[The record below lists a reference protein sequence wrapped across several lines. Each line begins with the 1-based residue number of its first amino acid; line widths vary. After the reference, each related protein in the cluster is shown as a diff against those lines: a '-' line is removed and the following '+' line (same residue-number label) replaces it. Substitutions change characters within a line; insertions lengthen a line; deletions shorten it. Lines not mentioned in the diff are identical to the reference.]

1 MKQSLTVNRLLRI
14 NPRNDNTNKMN
25 KKRIKIL
32 KEVGAKKGP
41 IIYWMQ
47 REQRVNDNWALI
59 YAYEKS
65 LETKQTL
72 IVVFNIV
79 DKFLQATLRQYYFM
93 IEGLKEVE
101 SKLDKLN
108 IRFELLLGKPD
119 EQIPKYIS
127 KQEASL
133 LVTDFNPLKIS
144 REWKEKVKSKI
155 NISFYEIDS
164 HNIVPVW
171 EASPKL
177 EFAAYTIR
185 PKINNRLPEYLDDF
199 PKLKKFS
206 KTVNQ
211 SKINWDSVYKSLK
224 IDISIKPVDHFIPGE
239 NAANNILQNFIEQ
252 KLNSYSDDR
261 NDPNK
266 KGISNIS
273 PYLHFG
279 HISAQRIALIL
290 NQFQE
295 DKSVA
300 SYLEELIIR
309 RELSDNFCYYNPNY
323 DSFEGFHD
331 WAKTSL
337 NLHRDDKRDFLYSL
351 EEFEHAKTHD
361 DLWNAA
367 QMEMVTTGKM
377 HGYMRM
383 YWAKK
388 ILEWT
393 KSPEEALTF
402 GIYLNDKY
410 ELDGRD
416 PNGYVGLAWSIGGV
430 HDRAWGERPVFGKV
444 RYMNYNG
451 CKRKFDVK
459 NYINKYLTSDQ
470 QNLF

>member
-1 MKQSLTVNRLLRI
+1 
-14 NPRNDNTNKMN
+14 
-25 KKRIKIL
+25 
-32 KEVGAKKGP
+32 
-41 IIYWMQ
+41 
-47 REQRVNDNWALI
+47 
-59 YAYEKS
+59 
-65 LETKQTL
+65 
-72 IVVFNIV
+72 
-79 DKFLQATLRQYYFM
+79 M

-101 SKLDKLN
+101 QKLSKLN
-108 IRFELLLGKPD
+108 IHFVLLIGKPE
-119 EQIPKYIS
+119 EQIPKFIKKQNATILIS
-127 KQEASL
+127 
-133 LVTDFNPLKIS
+133 DFNPLRII
-144 REWKEKVKSKI
+144 REWKDKI
-155 NISFYEIDS
+155 SSIIDIPFYEIDA
-164 HNIVPVW
+164 HNIIPVW

-185 PKINNRLPEYLDDF
+185 PKIKKLLPEFLDDF
-199 PKLKKFS
+199 PKLKKLP
-206 KTVNQ
+206 KKITQ

-224 IDISIKPVDHFIPGE
+224 IDNSVKPVANFIPGE
-239 NAANNILQNFIEQ
+239 NAANDILQNFIEQ
-252 KLNSYSDDR
+252 KLDSYSNDR

-266 KGISNIS
+266 NGISNIS

-295 DKSVA
+295 DESVA

-323 DSFEGFHD
+323 DNFEGFHD

-337 NLHRDDKRDFLYSL
+337 NMHREDRREHLYTL
-351 EEFEHAKTHD
+351 AEFEKANTHD
-361 DLWNAA
+361 ELWNAA
-367 QMEMVTTGKM
+367 QLEMVTTGKM

-393 KSPEEALTF
+393 KSPEEALEF

-444 RYMNYNG
+444 RYMNFNG
-451 CKRKFDVK
+451 CKRKFNV
-459 NYINKYLTSDQ
+459 NQYIDTFLIP
-470 QNLF
+470 L

>member
-1 MKQSLTVNRLLRI
+1 MKQN
-14 NPRNDNTNKMN
+14 
-25 KKRIKIL
+25 RIKIL
-32 KEVGAKKGP
+32 HEVESQKGP
-41 IIYWMQ
+41 IVYWMQ

-59 YAYEKS
+59 YAYEKA
-65 LETKQTL
+65 LENNQPL
-72 IVVFNIV
+72 IVVFNLV
-79 DKFLQATLRQYYFM
+79 AKFLQATLRQYHFM

-108 IRFELLLGKPD
+108 IRFELLLGNPEK
-119 EQIPKYIS
+119 QIPEFIS
-127 KQEASL
+127 KNNASF
-133 LVTDFNPLKIS
+133 LVTDFNPLKIT
-144 REWKEKVKSKI
+144 REWKEKVRDKI
-155 NISFYEIDS
+155 DISFYEIDS

-185 PKINNRLPEYLDDF
+185 PKIKKLFPEYLDDF
-199 PKLKKFS
+199 PKLEKFS
-206 KTVNQ
+206 KKTNH
-211 SKINWDSVYKSLK
+211 SKINWTSVYRSLK
-224 IDISIKPVDHFIPGE
+224 VDTSIKPLEDFIPGE
-239 NAANNILQNFIEQ
+239 NAANNLLQNFIEQ
-252 KLNSYSDDR
+252 KLHSYSNDR

-266 KGISNIS
+266 NGISNIS

-290 NQFQE
+290 NQFHE
-295 DKSVA
+295 NESIV

-309 RELSDNFCYYNPNY
+309 KELADNFCYYNQNY
-323 DSFEGFHD
+323 DNFNGFHD

-337 NLHRDDKRDFLYSL
+337 NLHRNDKREYIFSL
-351 EEFEHAKTHD
+351 EQFELAKTHD
-361 DLWNAA
+361 ELWNAA

-393 KSPEEALTF
+393 ESPEQALEF

-416 PNGYVGLAWSIGGV
+416 PNGYAGLAWSIGGV
-430 HDRAWGERPVFGKV
+430 HDRAWGERPIFGKI

-451 CKRKFDVK
+451 CKRKFNIK
-459 NYINKYLTSDQ
+459 NYINKYVKLNQ
-470 QNLF
+470 QNLFK

>member
-1 MKQSLTVNRLLRI
+1 MNLPAFRLVQHDIFKQKI
-14 NPRNDNTNKMN
+14 MN
-25 KKRIKIL
+25 NKRIKIL
-32 KEVGAKKGP
+32 QEKEIKKGP

-65 LETKQTL
+65 IKNSQPL
-72 IVVFNIV
+72 IVVFNLV
-79 DKFLQATLRQYYFM
+79 DNFLQATLRQYYFM

-101 SKLDKLN
+101 NNLTKLN
-108 IRFELLLGKPD
+108 IRFVLLIGKPE

-127 KQEASL
+127 KQKASL

-144 REWKEKVKSKI
+144 REWKEKVRAKI
-155 NISFYEIDS
+155 NISFYEIDA

-185 PKINNRLPEYLDDF
+185 PKIKKLLPEYLDDL
-199 PKLKKFS
+199 PKLNKIDKK
-206 KTVNQ
+206 VIQ
-211 SKINWDSVYKSLK
+211 SKINWDLVYKSLK
-224 IDISIKPVDHFIPGE
+224 VDTSIKPVEKFIPGE
-239 NAANNILQNFIEQ
+239 NAANNLLQNFIEQ
-252 KLNSYSDDR
+252 KLNSYSNDR

-266 KGISNIS
+266 NGISNIS

-295 DKSVA
+295 DESVT

-323 DSFEGFHD
+323 DNFNGFHD

-337 NLHRDDKRDFLYSL
+337 NQHRNDKRDFLYTL

-361 DLWNAA
+361 ELWNAA
-367 QMEMVTTGKM
+367 QIEMVTIGKM

-388 ILEWT
+388 MLEWT
-393 KSPEEALTF
+393 KSPEEALEF

-430 HDRAWGERPVFGKV
+430 HDRAWGERPVFGKI

-459 NYINKYLTSDQ
+459 NYINKFVKLNQ

>member
-1 MKQSLTVNRLLRI
+1 
-14 NPRNDNTNKMN
+14 MN

-32 KEVGAKKGP
+32 KESEFKNGP
-41 IIYWMQ
+41 VIYWMQ

-59 YAYEKS
+59 YAYERAVENNQS
-65 LETKQTL
+65 L
-72 IVVFNIV
+72 IVVFNLV
-79 DKFLQATLRQYYFM
+79 DNFLLATLRQYHFM

-101 SKLDKLN
+101 AKLNKLN
-108 IRFELLLGKPD
+108 IQFELLVGNPV
-119 EQIPKYIS
+119 ETIPAYTK
-127 KQEASL
+127 KTNASI
-133 LVTDFNPLKIS
+133 LVTDFNPIRII
-144 REWKEKVKSKI
+144 REWKEKVRSKI
-155 NISFYEIDS
+155 DIPFFEIDA

-185 PKINNRLPEYLDDF
+185 PKIKKLLPEYLDEF
-199 PKLKKFS
+199 PNLIKFS
-206 KTVNQ
+206 KKVNQ

-224 IDISIKPVDHFIPGE
+224 IDTTIKPVEDFIPGE
-239 NAANNILQNFIEQ
+239 NAANNLLQNFIEQ
-252 KLNSYSDDR
+252 KLDSYSNDR

-266 KGISNIS
+266 NGISNIS

-279 HISAQRIALIL
+279 QISAQRIALIL

-295 DKSVA
+295 DESVS

-309 RELSDNFCYYNPNY
+309 RELSDNYCYYNPKY
-323 DSFEGFHD
+323 DNFEGFHD

-337 NLHRDDKRDFLYSL
+337 NEHRNDKRDYLYKL
-351 EEFEHAKTHD
+351 ADFETSKTHD

-367 QMEMVTTGKM
+367 QLEMVTTGKM

-393 KSPEEALTF
+393 KSPEEALEF

-451 CKRKFDVK
+451 CKRKFDVS
-459 NYINKYLTSDQ
+459 NYINKLVKLDQ

>member
-1 MKQSLTVNRLLRI
+1 
-14 NPRNDNTNKMN
+14 MN
-25 KKRIKIL
+25 NKRIKIL
-32 KEVGAKKGP
+32 QESDLKKGP

-59 YAYEKS
+59 YAYETA

-72 IVVFNIV
+72 IVVFNLV
-79 DKFLQATLRQYYFM
+79 DKFLQATLRQYHFM

-101 SKLDKLN
+101 NKLAKLN
-108 IRFELLLGKPD
+108 IRFELLLGNPE
-119 EQIPKYIS
+119 EQIPEFINKNDV
-127 KQEASL
+127 SL

-144 REWKEKVKSKI
+144 RGWKEKVRSKI
-155 NISFYEIDS
+155 NISFFEIDS

-185 PKINNRLPEYLDDF
+185 PKIKKLLPEYLDEF
-199 PKLKKFS
+199 PKIKKFS
-206 KTVNQ
+206 KKVNQ
-211 SKINWDSVYKSLK
+211 SKNNWESVYKSLK
-224 IDISIKPVDHFIPGE
+224 IDNSVGSVENFIPGE
-239 NAANNILQNFIEQ
+239 NAANDLLQNFIEQ
-252 KLNSYSDDR
+252 KLNSYSNVR

-266 KGISNIS
+266 NGISNIS

-279 HISAQRIALIL
+279 QISAQRTALIL

-295 DKSVA
+295 DESVA

-323 DSFEGFHD
+323 DNFDGFHD

-351 EEFEHAKTHD
+351 EEFESAKTHD

-367 QMEMVTTGKM
+367 QMEMATTGKM

-393 KSPEEALTF
+393 DSPEQALEF

-416 PNGYVGLAWSIGGV
+416 PNGYAGLAWSIGGV

-451 CKRKFDVK
+451 CKRKFDVS
-459 NYINKYLTSDQ
+459 NYINKFVKLDQ
-470 QNLF
+470 QNLFT